1 MSARA
6 DLRAG
11 DLLTVSAALA
21 ILPVGKTL
29 LYDLIRDGQI
39 PAIRVAATGSRHG
52 RLLLHRADLAAYVE
66 RARHGATVAPM
77 PPDVDAVHRRVRRKL
92 ARADGKDADA
102 AGT

>member
-1 MSARA
+1 VSEYA
-6 DLRAG
+6 DVRPG
-11 DLLTVSAALA
+11 DLLTVRAALA
-21 ILPVGKTL
+21 ILPVGRTTL
-29 LYDLIRDGQI
+29 YALIRDGQI
-39 PAIRVAATGSRHG
+39 PAIRVRAAGSRRG